1 MSSSRKLSFL
11 HRYKAEQCSLNFK
24 VALQGP
30 VHTYQDIFIIIKNL
44 QRSTL
49 QLKYQAS
56 SLDIKNKYFA
66 NFFQIFKET
75 IQLLRV
81 WWVNFLKAFICN
93 TIENL
98 LCRRLVWGILS
109 WSLGLSIN
117 SEIKITYWN
126 IKRKTTYK
134 LKRFINYMINAVS
147 KSLMRFKLHVF
158 HDVFDNKL

>member
-1 MSSSRKLSFL
+1 MACAVVFP
-11 HRYKAEQCSLNFK
+11 K
-24 VALQGP
+24 V
-30 VHTYQDIFIIIKNL
+30 IKNL

-98 LCRRLVWGILS
+98 LCRRLVWGSLS

-147 KSLMRFKLHVF
+147 KSLIRFKLHVF
-158 HDVFDNKL
+158 MTFSTTNYKKIYWFRTTSLEIIMRDRSNRKCGIWWR